1 MELKLK
7 YKYRL
12 ILDESWSFGIV
23 GKTGRGVTE
32 VFDIPVR
39 FLVRMLS
46 KACYL
51 HMTSQTAS
59 IDILTGS
66 MAIGLCGA
74 GGFCVG
80 SPEAIAHQRT
90 NSPAFVF
97 SAALPPLLAV
107 AGSASLSLFS
117 IPANSVAPAH
127 PLAQLPENVRTL
139 RGILDTV
146 RSIEIPSAT
155 SSPLIHIYI
164 RPSVNTTTSSSYGV
178 TGPINHESS
187 REELEKLLQEV
198 VDNCADNGV
207 MVSRTKRDWDQEMV
221 EHRPS
226 LRICVSSALTKKEV
240 EKAGNVLKT
249 ALVKVLGKGKK

>member
-1 MELKLK
+1 
-7 YKYRL
+7 
-12 ILDESWSFGIV
+12 
-23 GKTGRGVTE
+23 
-32 VFDIPVR
+32 
-39 FLVRMLS
+39 
-46 KACYL
+46 
-51 HMTSQTAS
+51 
-59 IDILTGS
+59 
-66 MAIGLCGA
+66 MAIGLCAA

-107 AGSASLSLFS
+107 SGSAALSLFS
-117 IPANSVAPAH
+117 VDHNSTSPPH

-139 RGILDTV
+139 RAILDTV
-146 RSIEIPSAT
+146 RMIEIPSAT
-155 SSPLIHIYI
+155 ISPLIHIYI
-164 RPSVNTTTSSSYGV
+164 KPTVHTSTSNSYGV
-178 TGPINHESS
+178 SGPINVESS

-207 MVSRTKRDWDQEMV
+207 LVSRTKRDWDQEMV

-240 EKAGNVLKT
+240 EKAGQALKS